1 MEFPTSYLT
10 LSVHYVVI
18 AFVAEVRKFHKKEW
32 NILNNEDGITKRNY
46 ISLRP
51 NYFEEI
57 TKWMSEGKKK

>member
-1 MEFPTSYLT
+1 M
-10 LSVHYVVI
+10 VI

-46 ISLRP
+46 IGLRP